1 MKASNI
7 FNIEK
12 GLSANQEIFETLLSS
27 EKVMIERIIS
37 TGQVTPIDEYLN
49 QDFDEWVI
57 LLQGTAIISFDKNK
71 KINLEAGDY
80 LFIPAHQN
88 HRVEYTSSIPA
99 CIWLAV
105 HIKK

>member
-12 GLSANQEIFETLLSS
+12 GLSANREIFETLLSS
-27 EKVMIERIIS
+27 EKVIIERIIS
-37 TGQVTPIDEYLN
+37 TGQVTPIDEYYD

-57 LLQGTAIISFDKNK
+57 LLQGTAIISFEENEKT
-71 KINLEAGDY
+71 NLEAGDY
-80 LFIPAHQN
+80 LFIPEHQK